1 MINHDLKSYDENEK
15 LMKELSNL
23 NPRSQLGR
31 RREKMLNKELIVFVK
46 DISEENKL
54 FIEDHKLSINMV
66 NLYSKKRFF

>member
-1 MINHDLKSYDENEK
+1 
-15 LMKELSNL
+15 
-23 NPRSQLGR
+23 
-31 RREKMLNKELIVFVK
+31 MLNKELIVFVK